1 MKHPLRVW
9 IPVGTILLAVAFLG
23 GIWASGTPIARLL
36 LLSSLTP
43 DPQAGSTPDFT
54 LIRDA
59 WAIINRV
66 YVDRSALQPRP
77 LTYGAIGGMVDALG
91 DTGHSSFLT
100 PEMVLAEKEITS
112 GRYTGVGLE
121 IRMKDGQVTIVTP
134 FDGSPADK
142 AGLRAGEIIVKVD
155 GLDVSGLSL
164 QQVVQRILGPE
175 GSNVTLT
182 VFSPATQQ
190 TLTVTLKREKIT
202 IHNVSWQ
209 VLPGSHIVDLRIA
222 AFSRGVTQDLVHDL
236 DEIKQEGYKDLIFD
250 LRNNPGGLLEEA
262 VGVASQ
268 FLSSGNVLLEKDAK
282 GQVRPVPV
290 SGQATAAQIKMVV
303 LVNAGTASA
312 AEIVAGALQDTGRAR
327 VVGEK
332 TFGTGTVL
340 SPFPL
345 PDGSQLLLAVEEWLT
360 PKGHVIWLKGI
371 EPDTVVALPAGAT
384 MLAPEEIMGMG
395 ANQLQ
400 AAGDAQLRE
409 AMARL
414 E

>member
-1 MKHPLRVW
+1 MKHPLRVC
-9 IPVGTILLAVAFLG
+9 IPVGVILLAAAFLG

-36 LLSSLTP
+36 LLSSRTP
-43 DPQAGSTPDFT
+43 DPPAVSAPDFT

-59 WAIINRV
+59 WAIIRRV
-66 YVDRSALQPRP
+66 YVDRSALQSRP

-91 DTGHSSFLT
+91 DTGHSAFLT
-100 PEMVLAEKEITS
+100 PKMVLAEKETTS

-121 IRMKDGQVTIVTP
+121 IRMKDNQVTIVTP

-175 GSNVTLT
+175 GSSVTLT
-182 VFSPATQQ
+182 VFSPDTQH

-202 IHNVSWQ
+202 IHNVSSQ
-209 VLPGSHIVDLRIA
+209 VLPGSHVVDLRIA
-222 AFSRGVTQDLVHDL
+222 AFSQGVTRDLVHDL
-236 DEIKQEGYKDLIFD
+236 DEIKRKGYKDLILD
-250 LRNNPGGLLEEA
+250 LRNNPGGLLKEA

-268 FLSSGNVLLEKDAK
+268 FLASGEVLLEKDAK
-282 GQVRPVPV
+282 GRVRPVPV
-290 SGQATAAQIKMVV
+290 SGQATAPQIKMVV

-312 AEIVAGALQDTGRAR
+312 AEIVAGALQDAGRAR
-327 VVGEK
+327 VIGEK

-360 PKGHVIWLKGI
+360 PKGHVIWHKGI

-384 MLAPEEIMGMG
+384 MLTPEEIMGMS
-395 ANQLQ
+395 ANQLRD
-400 AAGDAQLRE
+400 AGDAQLRE
-409 AMARL
+409 AMASL

>member
-9 IPVGTILLAVAFLG
+9 IPVGIILLAAAFLG

-36 LLSSLTP
+36 VLSSLAP

-66 YVDRSALQPRP
+66 YVDRSALQSRP

-175 GSNVTLT
+175 GSSVTLT

-190 TLTVTLKREKIT
+190 TLTVTVKRAKIA

-222 AFSRGVTQDLVHDL
+222 AFSQGVTQDLVHDL
-236 DEIKQEGYKDLIFD
+236 DEIKREGYKDLILD

-268 FLSSGNVLLEKDAK
+268 FLSSGDVLLEKDAK

-290 SGQATAAQIKMVV
+290 SGQATAAQIKMAV

-312 AEIVAGALQDTGRAR
+312 AEIVAGALQDAGRAR

-360 PKGHVIWLKGI
+360 PKGHVIWHKGI

-384 MLAPEEIMGMG
+384 MLAPEEIKGMS
-395 ANQLQ
+395 ADQLQ